1 MNSTEQRVKSCKQWA
16 TRQNKR
22 PLLGFFIDSQYPLH
36 RYPNCS
42 KNLPSGRVQPEHII
56 PKDYLEDCDR
66 LYELHRQVPG
76 DFIWSA
82 APFPGVPW
90 IEASLGCSVFAD
102 HQTGSTRAE
111 PPESFLNDWK
121 IPEFSVE
128 NPWVKKM
135 MEFIPVVETHSRDRY
150 GVGVTLIRGISDILS
165 ALFGGHDFL
174 FKFYES
180 PDKMKALIAQIV
192 EYWKAFAGHYLEHMP
207 LFHGGTGSL
216 FYNYWVPGKS
226 ILIQEDAAALL
237 SPELYEEFIFPGICE
252 IADAFNHLV
261 FHLHP
266 SQFIPTDYLLKTSV
280 DVIELHIDQ
289 GGPSAEDLKDVH
301 KKVLQQKP
309 LLVWGDLTSDDL
321 VYVLQNQSYQGLAI
335 NVVVDSLDQANEKLQ
350 MVNEIIDR
358 HI

>member
-1 MNSTEQRVKSCKQWA
+1 MNSPETKIKAFTEWA
-16 TRQNKR
+16 ARKNTR
-22 PLLGFFIDSQYPLH
+22 PLIGFFIESQYPLH
-36 RYPNCS
+36 RYPNCA
-42 KNLPSGRVQPEHII
+42 KNLPQGQVLPEHIK
-56 PKDYLEDCDR
+56 PVAYKEDCDR
-66 LYELHRQVPG
+66 LYELHKEVPG

-82 APFPGVPW
+82 APFPGIPW
-90 IEASLGCSVFAD
+90 IEASLGCKVIAD

-111 PPESFLNDWK
+111 APESFSDRLQ
-121 IPEFSVE
+121 IPEFSSE
-128 NPWVKKM
+128 NHWVKKM
-135 MEFIPVVETHSRDRY
+135 MEFIPVIRDHSQGRY

-174 FKFYES
+174 FQFYEA

-192 EYWKAFAGHYLEHMP
+192 EYWKAFAGHYLQHMP

-237 SPELYEEFIFPGICE
+237 SPDLYEEFIFPGICE
-252 IADAFNHLV
+252 IADAFEHLV

-289 GGPSAEDLKDVH
+289 GGPSAEDLKGVH

-321 VYVLQNQSYQGLAI
+321 VYILQNQSYQGLAI

-350 MVNEIIDR
+350 MANEIIDR
-358 HI
+358 HL